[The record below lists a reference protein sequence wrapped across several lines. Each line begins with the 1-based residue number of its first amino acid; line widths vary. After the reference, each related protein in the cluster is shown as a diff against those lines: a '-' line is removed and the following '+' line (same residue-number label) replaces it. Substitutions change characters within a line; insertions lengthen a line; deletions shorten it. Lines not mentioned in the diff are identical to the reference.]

1 MDNHIYMVYDDT
13 NVVSSRDA
21 DETHAQLLN
30 MGYKVIHSE
39 AGYNT
44 SRIEYARV
52 VV

>member
-13 NVVSSRDA
+13 NVVSTKDA
-21 DETHAQLLN
+21 DETHAQLLS

-39 AGYNT
+39 VGYNT